1 MFPEWSSNINVPRI
15 LNQNL
20 PDVLFIL
27 PATRGSNVLEK
38 IFYQIFKK
46 YSNMLQRR
54 SSLRDKSLFALSF
67 R

>member
-54 SSLRDKSLFALSF
+54 SSLRDKSLFVLSF